1 MSKTTPETKAKKQIL
16 AALKDAAATYMWLVD
31 IETHAGDAFS
41 TPTLDITGSLRHRLS
56 RGWGIPFA
64 IEVKR
69 FDGKGKL
76 TERQRITMRTKAAAG
91 VAVFLID
98 SPEALTSFILWIERG
113 CPPRP
118 YTEAS

>member
-1 MSKTTPETKAKKQIL
+1 MAKTTPETKAKKQII
-16 AALKDAAATYMWLVD
+16 AALTDAALTYMWIVD

-41 TPTLDITGSLRHRLS
+41 TPTLDITGTLRHRLS

-98 SPEALTSFILWIERG
+98 SPEALTVFTNWIALG
-113 CPPRP
+113 CPHQR
-118 YTEAS
+118 YTADS